1 MTPHVA
7 SMRNLISWSL
17 VHLAVWLV
25 AVSPPASSAARQG
38 LVPQHSEDLRPALTP
53 SKAGTAKLAFD
64 AFGRAFH
71 LQLSRNERLAKL
83 TSNNSAE
90 LYRGSIEGVPGSW
103 ARITMLEGRP
113 RGLIWDGR
121 ELYVLDAAPE
131 GVNDGAAGTVMFKL
145 SDAVLERGVSF
156 GDDAVGVPRDANEAY
171 GVLVD
176 ELLVR
181 TQKAGATQ
189 GVTLSILA
197 DASLVARY
205 ANATQARNA
214 LLTRLN
220 NVDGIF
226 SAQLG
231 VELQVDSLQMAGELT
246 ADLSAT
252 TDSSA
257 LLKELGQL
265 RQRKAELAS
274 TGLTHLFTGR
284 DLDGNTAGI
293 AYTLAL
299 CSLRYAASLT
309 MIHESIALDTLTT
322 AHEIGHVFGAPH
334 DGAEHCAST
343 PQWQYIMTPTLDT
356 SVTSFSQC
364 SIDEID
370 KVIASYSCVKDL
382 PDPAPSTPAPGDD
395 GDDAGGP
402 GNNDSDKGG
411 GGGGS
416 LDPALLGMLLLLAM
430 WRRMRTS

>member
-1 MTPHVA
+1 
-7 SMRNLISWSL
+7 MRNLILSGLSHFAAFLLATAAFPAWSA
-17 VHLAVWLV
+17 VH
-25 AVSPPASSAARQG
+25 QG
-38 LVPQHSEDLRPALTP
+38 LVPQHSEDLRPILTA
-53 SKAGTAKLAFD
+53 SKAGAAKLDFD
-64 AFGRAFH
+64 AFGRNFR
-71 LQLSRNERLAKL
+71 LELSPNEHLAKL
-83 TSNNSAE
+83 SVGSAVQ
-90 LYRGSIEGVPGSW
+90 LYKGSIEGVPESW
-103 ARITMLEGRP
+103 ARITMLDGRP

-121 ELYVLDAAPE
+121 ELYVLDAAPD

-145 SDAVLERGVSF
+145 SDAVLERGLSF
-156 GDDAVGVPRDANEAY
+156 GDDAVDVPRDANEAY
-171 GVLVD
+171 GALVD

-197 DASLVARY
+197 DASLLARY
-205 ANATQARNA
+205 ANATQARSA

-231 VELQVDSLQMAGELT
+231 VELQVDSLEMAGELT
-246 ADLSAT
+246 AGLSAT

-334 DGAEHCAST
+334 DGVEHCAST

-364 SIDEID
+364 SIDEINE
-370 KVIASYSCVKDL
+370 VIASYSCVKDL
-382 PDPAPSTPAPGDD
+382 PDPAPSIPAPGDD
-395 GDDAGGP
+395 GDDAGAPADG
-402 GNNDSDKGG
+402 GGDSGG
-411 GGGGS
+411 GGA
-416 LDPALLGMLLLLAM
+416 LDPALLGLLLLIAM
-430 WRRMRTS
+430 RRRTRTS